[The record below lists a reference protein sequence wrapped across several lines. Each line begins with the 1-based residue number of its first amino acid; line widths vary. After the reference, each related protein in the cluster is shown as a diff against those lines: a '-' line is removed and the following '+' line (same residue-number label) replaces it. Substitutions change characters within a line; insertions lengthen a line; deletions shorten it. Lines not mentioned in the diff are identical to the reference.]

1 MKLRCDLVIQNLNDQ
16 KHDKSINQESK
27 THKAATIGLYRP
39 KLEDIDNA
47 KDYDEA
53 KKAIILTIETKTL
66 NLKYKLKR
74 IETYTKFIKEGKA
87 TLKLIEENIFLLI
100 SNTPSLTLINF
111 ISFLNVKIQKSNLS
125 NKENKA
131 TTSTALSN
139 TQSQTKK
146 YVNKLLSNVQC
157 TLGKNSL
164 KVISP
169 LCEQEVND
177 VLKRKFVNQLN
188 QSPVSM
194 SSSQYKTQLTQ
205 KSALNMQQVQT
216 PSRSAN
222 RNKPIFKHSLST
234 QNLLVQLTDEQ
245 KQVLNEVKN
254 GSNIFFTGSGGTGK
268 SFLINVI
275 RKCLPNDS
283 CFVTAS
289 TGVAASLIGGLFLVN
304 SFCLM

>member
-1 MKLRCDLVIQNLNDQ
+1 
-16 KHDKSINQESK
+16 
-27 THKAATIGLYRP
+27 LYRP
-39 KLEDIDNA
+39 KLEDIDNE
-47 KDYDEA
+47 KDCEEA
-53 KKAIILTIETKTL
+53 KKTIILTIETKTL

-87 TLKLIEENIFLLI
+87 TLKLIDENIFLLI

-111 ISFLNVKIQKSNLS
+111 ISFLNVKIQKSNLA

-131 TTSTALSN
+131 TASSNAATN
-139 TQSQTKK
+139 TQIQSKK

-164 KVISP
+164 KLISP

-177 VLKRKFVNQLN
+177 VLKRKFANQLN
-188 QSPVSM
+188 QSPISA
-194 SSSQYKTQLTQ
+194 SSSQYKTQFTQ
-205 KSALNMQQVQT
+205 KSAYNKPQTQT

-222 RNKPIFKHSLST
+222 RNKPIFKHSFST

-245 KQVLNEVKN
+245 KQVLSEVKN

-275 RKCLPNDS
+275 RKCLPNDT

-289 TGVAASLIGGLFLVN
+289 TGVAASLIGGLSSIKIKFNFISKLFY
-304 SFCLM
+304 SFYI